1 MHVFVV
7 DLKDLFE
14 QNANPSAA
22 GPMAAYLRNQFASLG
37 IKTPQ
42 NVVLQNKFYS
52 EHALPELPELDPI
65 LRELWSLPER
75 EFQYV
80 GLGLLGKFQDRL
92 PPEFI
97 ETLEYLLVTKSWW
110 DTIDSIS
117 GGVLGIH
124 FRRYPEVRAKT
135 LARWRKSENFWLRRA
150 TILFQLGYKKDTDF
164 PLLCDIIRDNLGS
177 KEFFINKAIG
187 WALRQYSRV
196 DAQAVR
202 AFVAQTDLQPLSARE
217 ALKWL
222 NRRAERA
229 GQIGP

>member
-1 MHVFVV
+1 MHTFVA

-37 IKTPQ
+37 IKVSQ
-42 NVVLQNKFYS
+42 NAALQKQFYAD
-52 EHALPELPELDPI
+52 HALPELAELDPI
-65 LRELWSLPER
+65 LRELWALPER
-75 EFQYV
+75 EFQYIAV
-80 GLGLLGKFQDRL
+80 SLLDKFQQQL

-110 DTIDSIS
+110 DTVDTLAA
-117 GGVLGIH
+117 GAVGRH
-124 FRRYPEVRAKT
+124 FRRYPHVRVAT
-135 LARWRKSENFWLRRA
+135 LARWRNSENFWLRRA
-150 TILFQLGYKKDTDF
+150 AILFQLNYKKDTDF
-164 PLLCDIIRDNLGS
+164 PLLCDIICENLGS

-202 AFVAQTDLQPLSARE
+202 TFVAQTDLQPLSARE

-222 NRRAERA
+222 DKRK
-229 GQIGP
+229 QQ